1 MVVLAGLKGSG
12 IYGGRTKSV
21 DGGKSSDEETK
32 SDEEKGVRYASKYSV
47 RHMEHVDWMQKSWT
61 NRA

>member
-1 MVVLAGLKGSG
+1 MVLLAGWKGSG

-32 SDEEKGVRYASKYSV
+32 SNEEKGVGYASKYSV
-47 RHMEHVDWMQKSWT
+47 RHMEQV
-61 NRA
+61 N